1 MMLSKRQTVLYV
13 VGIIALLLVGG
24 GVASV
29 LMATKKDPPQITREV
44 VGPLVEVVRAE
55 RIDLEIEVEG
65 HGTVRPTV
73 KADVVPQVGGKV
85 VNLHTNLVTGG
96 FIPSGQTIIKIDE
109 ADFEIARRQA
119 ETAATAAAAQ
129 RAQAEAQ
136 VADAAARVADAQSD
150 VDRMV
155 ALLQR
160 GAGNERELRK
170 ARTALEIATAS
181 KRLAQSAIAAAD
193 SQIATARVQADQA
206 ALNIQRTTVTLPF
219 DAMVTA
225 ESVDVGQFVTI
236 GQPIASVYGTESV
249 EIPVP
254 LEDEQL
260 KWFTQVPL
268 AHEIAARQIPRE
280 ALPIADVH
288 ARFAGRDCQ
297 WVGRVVRTEGTVDPR
312 TRMMHIVVE
321 VDDPLPVLRGESV
334 EAKPP
339 LIPGSFV
346 NVTVRGRK
354 LEGVFELPRY
364 ALHPGDVIWIA
375 EDKKLRTRKVNVIRR
390 TVDSVVI
397 DKGLQ
402 DGELVII
409 TSLDTMTEG
418 MQIRLP
424 ESSSDEPAATDRSD
438 DREAPQP

>member
-1 MMLSKRQTVLYV
+1 MLNTRQTILYV
-13 VGIIALLLVGG
+13 IGVIALLIVGG

-29 LMATKKDPPQITREV
+29 LMATKKDPPQVTREV

-55 RIDLEIEVEG
+55 RIDLEIDVKG

-85 VNLHTNLVTGG
+85 VELHANLVTGG
-96 FIPSGQTIIKIDE
+96 FIPAGETIIKIDE

-119 ETAATAAAAQ
+119 ETAATAAAAK

-136 VADAAARVADAQSD
+136 VAEATARVDDAQSD

-155 ALLQR
+155 ALLDR

-170 ARTALEIATAS
+170 ARTALAIATAS

-206 ALNIQRTTVTLPF
+206 ALNIERTTVTLPF

-225 ESVDVGQFVTI
+225 ESVDVGQFVTT

-268 AHEIAARQIPRE
+268 AHEIAARKIPRE

-312 TRMMHIVVE
+312 TRMMHVVVE
-321 VDDPLPVLRGESV
+321 VEDPLPVLRGESV
-334 EAKPP
+334 TAKPP

-346 NVTVRGRK
+346 NVTVRGKK
-354 LEGVFELPRY
+354 LEGVFELPRH
-364 ALHPGDVIWIA
+364 ALHPGDVVWVA
-375 EDKKLRTRKVNVIRR
+375 DDDKLRTRGVNVIRR
-390 TVDSVVI
+390 TVGSVVI
-397 DKGLQ
+397 DKGLN
-402 DGELVII
+402 DGELVIV
-409 TSLDTMTEG
+409 TPLDTVTEG
-418 MQIRLP
+418 MKVRLP
-424 ESSSDEPAATDRSD
+424 SETPSDPDAPDLD
-438 DREAPQP
+438 DEAEAPKP